1 MILIN
6 LLPQEYREKRRT
18 PFKMM
23 AAVAVCATINA
34 TLLAYL
40 AWTAFGVSAE
50 VKSEL
55 AVLNDAMQSLRP
67 QIEYH
72 DTLEKESKLFES
84 REKTLKDVTGKRIS
98 WTAKIDQLIDLIHE
112 GGSADEEYLIW
123 LDGLE
128 VDTEINDRKKTY
140 GQMKATG
147 NSGSENFSALA
158 TFLDDVQ
165 ASPLSRDF
173 SHPANPE
180 VPTKK
185 VEPELVPSVVWTF
198 PFELDLK
205 SPEDR
210 AAAAAAAAGAS
221 AAATPGVDAKKPA
234 AEAKKPTKKS
244 PSTTQEKSK

>member
-18 PFKMM
+18 PLKMM
-23 AAVAVCATINA
+23 AGVAACATINA

-55 AVLNDAMQSLRP
+55 AVLDDAMTSLRP

-72 DTLEKESKLFES
+72 ETLEKESKVFES
-84 REKTLKDVTGKRIS
+84 REKTLKDVTNKRIS
-98 WTAKIDQLIDLIHE
+98 WTEKLDQLIDLVHE
-112 GGSADEEYLIW
+112 GGSAEEEYLVW
-123 LDGLE
+123 FDGLE
-128 VDTEINDRKKTY
+128 VGTDVNERRGSF

-165 ASPLSRDF
+165 ASALSRDF
-173 SHPANPE
+173 SHPASPE

-185 VEPELVPSVVWTF
+185 VEPELVPSIVWTF
-198 PFELDLK
+198 PFQLDLK
-205 SPEDR
+205 SPADR
-210 AAAAAAAAGAS
+210 AAAAAAAAAVGAPP
-221 AAATPGVDAKKPA
+221 AEPKKPA
-234 AEAKKPTKKS
+234 KQS

>member
-23 AAVAVCATINA
+23 AAVAVCATVNA

-50 VKSEL
+50 VRSEL
-55 AVLNDAMQSLRP
+55 AVLDDAMTSLRP

-72 DTLEKESKLFES
+72 ETLEKESKLFES
-84 REKTLKDVTGKRIS
+84 REKTLKDVTSKRIS
-98 WTAKIDQLIDLIHE
+98 WTEKLDQLVDLIHE
-112 GGSADEEYLIW
+112 GGSAEEEYLVW
-123 LDGLE
+123 LDGLD
-128 VDTEINDRKKTY
+128 VDTEINDRKKSY
-140 GQMKATG
+140 GQMKAKG

-158 TFLDDVQ
+158 TFLDDVK
-165 ASPLSRDF
+165 ASALSRDF

-180 VPTKK
+180 VPTKTID
-185 VEPELVPSVVWTF
+185 EELMPSIVWTF

-210 AAAAAAAAGAS
+210 ATAAAAAAAAGVAPP
-221 AAATPGVDAKKPA
+221 AETKKNA
-234 AEAKKPTKKS
+234 KKS